1 MHNFRTRATESKLAA
16 HGSAADIKRE
26 RRKTAMQRGDVG
38 VDTTGDGLID
48 TVALDT
54 TFRYFR
60 SLLCLSCRSG
70 EPTWGDTDP
79 ERRRSD
85 RHGAFLKGITLSGDS
100 PALVAQLTFA

>member
-38 VDTTGDGLID
+38 IDTTGDGLID

-54 TFRYFR
+54 T
-60 SLLCLSCRSG
+60 
-70 EPTWGDTDP
+70 GDGQIETVRP
-79 ERRRSD
+79 
-85 RHGAFLKGITLSGDS
+85 
-100 PALVAQLTFA
+100 LTFAPEIRTQNIHGYLLKKSSYT